1 MRLLSGRRGF
11 TCPLIST
18 PLGAG
23 EIVSVSV
30 SLHDESLKQCCVK
43 ELSLVLPDCGGGS
56 ECPLDLNGDGVIDGA
71 DLGLMLAN
79 WGGTGIGDVDCDGDG
94 ADLGLLLAGWKPVV
108 P

>member
-1 MRLLSGRRGF
+1 
-11 TCPLIST
+11 
-18 PLGAG
+18 
-23 EIVSVSV
+23 
-30 SLHDESLKQCCVK
+30 
-43 ELSLVLPDCGGGS
+43 
-56 ECPLDLNGDGVIDGA
+56 VIDGA